1 MHVPAAGEHVR
12 DSRAAHEARKIAVT
26 AADLLHRAARQHHH
40 VGWLDPRAR
49 LEREL
54 ALARTVFDFERTQRQ
69 TKPHDIAAQN
79 FEYGIELV
87 VTQFSEMLIAL
98 REETDLGRRPGL
110 AGIVERKPRVFELE
124 NMKCH
129 FEPRHVVETGFAQPL
144 QRAPVQIASRDGNR
158 LAAGEIQIA
167 QQPSRAYSPRQD
179 MERGWV
185 GNNDYV
191 GGRLHVALG
200 EAGAAQRQNGR
211 YSVMRGVLRQQ
222 CHRESAALA
231 HHPRQFASDHRL
243 AAQHSML
250 IGKREPDDFQLV
262 RLDKLLDLVRGFR
275 PLVGPQTM
283 TFDETHCAPSVRMR
297 HSLFKDPAGVSFYKV
312 YRRPGRAFSA
322 PRVEFPPIRFER
334 PAVSYAIERD
344 WTADTFRGGLI
355 QDHQRPLAF
364 GRLFDCVDEDP
375 PIDRDSLVRRAEM
388 LLRAVLDWTLRLD

>member
-1 MHVPAAGEHVR
+1 MHVPAAGEHIR
-12 DSRAAHEARKIAVT
+12 NSRAAHEARKIAVT
-26 AADLLHRAARQHHH
+26 AADLLHRAAHQHHH

-54 ALARTVFDFERTQRQ
+54 ALARTVFDFECTQRQ

-185 GNNDYV
+185 GNNDY
-191 GGRLHVALG
+191 
-200 EAGAAQRQNGR
+200 AGDR
-211 YSVMRGVLRQQ
+211 
-222 CHRESAALA
+222 
-231 HHPRQFASDHRL
+231 RL

-262 RLDKLLDLVRGFR
+262 RLDELLDLVRGFR

-283 TFDETHCAPSVRMR
+283 TFDETHCAPRVRMR
-297 HSLFKDPAGVSFYKV
+297 HSLFKVS
-312 YRRPGRAFSA
+312 PGRRHHSTRCIAAQAEPLRRLASNSRQYDSSA
-322 PRVEFPPIRFER
+322 RPSAIPSSVTGPRMRSAAASSRTISGR
-334 PAVSYAIERD
+334 
-344 WTADTFRGGLI
+344 L
-355 QDHQRPLAF
+355 PLAACSIASM
-364 GRLFDCVDEDP
+364 R
-375 PIDRDSLVRRAEM
+375 IRR
-388 LLRAVLDWTLRLD
+388 